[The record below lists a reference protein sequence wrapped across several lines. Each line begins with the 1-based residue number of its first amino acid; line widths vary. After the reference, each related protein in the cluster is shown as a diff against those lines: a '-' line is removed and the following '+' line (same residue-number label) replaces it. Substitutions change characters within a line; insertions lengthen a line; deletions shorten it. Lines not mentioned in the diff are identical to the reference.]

1 VRNTRHLIFSLFSCD
16 LAIDL
21 GTVNT
26 LAVNVDSSRAGTTT
40 L

>member
-1 VRNTRHLIFSLFSCD
+1 VRDTRHSVFSLFSCD

-26 LAVNVDSSRAGTTT
+26 LAVNGDSSRAGATT